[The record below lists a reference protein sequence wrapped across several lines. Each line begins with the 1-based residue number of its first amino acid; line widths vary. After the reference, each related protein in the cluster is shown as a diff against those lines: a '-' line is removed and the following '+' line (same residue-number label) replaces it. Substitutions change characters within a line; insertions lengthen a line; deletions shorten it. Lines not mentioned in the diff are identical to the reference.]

1 MGGGLPVMNDDVT
14 STDVEGEDNVKMG
27 NVLTADSEIPSSNKM
42 ESSTCTR
49 AKKKTYVRRIKL
61 SKIAY
66 VNHT

>member
-1 MGGGLPVMNDDVT
+1 MGGVLPVMSDDVI
-14 STDVEGEDNVKMG
+14 STDVGGEDNVKMG
-27 NVLTADSEIPSSNKM
+27 DVLTADSEIPSSNKM

-49 AKKKTYVRRIKL
+49 AKKTYVRRIKV

>member
-1 MGGGLPVMNDDVT
+1 MGGGLPVMSDDVT
-14 STDVEGEDNVKMG
+14 STDVGGEDNVKMG
-27 NVLTADSEIPSSNKM
+27 DVLTADSEIPSSNKM

-49 AKKKTYVRRIKL
+49 AKKTHVRRIKV